1 MVCLGMGFHGIYHT
15 FHLLIQDPFPCGT
28 RDGNYR
34 LDTDCF
40 SGGLTIIASLNIVT
54 HEYEDN
60 LRTRQFLS
68 FLIVMA
74 IWSFGLFFIYEQS
87 SEEFLEMA
95 CVPASILIAHFFTVN
110 RGKYIFWLF
119 HFSVVMFIALL
130 MIRIWNFL

>member
-40 SGGLTIIASLNIVT
+40 SGGINDHCSLNIVT

-95 CVPASILIAHFFTVN
+95 CVPASILIAHFL
-110 RGKYIFWLF
+110 R
-119 HFSVVMFIALL
+119 
-130 MIRIWNFL
+130 